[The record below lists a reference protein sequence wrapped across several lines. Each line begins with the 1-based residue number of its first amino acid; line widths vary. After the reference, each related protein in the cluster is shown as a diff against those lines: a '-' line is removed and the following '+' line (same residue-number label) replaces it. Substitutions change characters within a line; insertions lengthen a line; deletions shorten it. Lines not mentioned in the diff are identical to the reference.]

1 LEGGGADSMAH
12 GLLNGSLANETG
24 LEKPTHS
31 LWSCNMNQLGINW
44 FDLVFLAVIAA
55 GFAVGRKRGM
65 STELLDLVQWA
76 TIVVL
81 CSLAYAPLGKELA
94 QFTGFSP
101 TTACILAYL
110 LVAGGVFGFFLI
122 LKRYV
127 GRKLFGSDV
136 FGAAEYYLGMV
147 AGAVLFV
154 LMLIFFLALFNAPQ
168 ISDAELADRIAA
180 QNESLGAIYF
190 PPYGSIQRQVFR
202 ESLTGRLVKEQL
214 SSQLIQVSGYSGA
227 SRPENIWRR
236 RENDVNEVVGAAR
249 H

>member
-1 LEGGGADSMAH
+1 MAH
-12 GLLNGSLANETG
+12 GLLDGSLANETG
-24 LEKPTHS
+24 LGKPTQTS
-31 LWSCNMNQLGINW
+31 WSFFMNQLGINW
-44 FDLVFLAVIAA
+44 FDLVFLAVLAA

-65 STELLDLVQWA
+65 STELLDLIQWA
-76 TIVVL
+76 MIVVL

-94 QFTGFSP
+94 QLTGFGP
-101 TTACILAYL
+101 TTAFVLAYL
-110 LVAGGVFGFFLI
+110 LVAGGVFGLFLI

-147 AGAVLFV
+147 AGAVRFV
-154 LMLIFFLALFNAPQ
+154 LILIFFLALFNAPQ

-202 ESLTGRLVKEQL
+202 DSLTGRVVKEQL
-214 SSQLIQVSGYSGA
+214 SSQLIQVSESSSA
-227 SRPENIWRR
+227 HRPENIWRR

-249 H
+249 R